1 MGLGLYMLQQLELYE
16 KRSNEMGLESR
27 MVCTPHLVPP
37 KKIYVSPA
45 VAMQFRATC
54 CVALFLGV

>member
-1 MGLGLYMLQQLELYE
+1 
-16 KRSNEMGLESR
+16 MGLESR

-45 VAMQFRATC
+45 VAMQFRATSVRSKFYLAP

>member
-1 MGLGLYMLQQLELYE
+1 MGL
-16 KRSNEMGLESR
+16 KSR

-37 KKIYVSPA
+37 KKIYVSPYFPA
-45 VAMQFRATC
+45 VAMQFRATSVRSKFYLAP

>member
-45 VAMQFRATC
+45 VAMQFRAT
-54 CVALFLGV
+54 